1 MNPAGPKLLLISD
14 GPGTATGLGG
24 QSLLVYEA
32 AVEAGFQVL
41 VANLC
46 IQEDRPFPPPFFH
59 AGGMIPEYLVDVP
72 LRADQLGYVLAEFEP
87 DHIVALCDGWMLGA
101 MVSMPRRVRE
111 KLHFWTTADHEF
123 FPESFR
129 VLVESAA
136 SLVFMAEFGRDS
148 WGPGLDRKGKRTIM
162 IPHAV
167 EGSIFRPYPIG
178 SPAADRVEKAKRFF
192 GVDGHFVA
200 LHIGRNQHRKQ
211 QPLLIEG
218 WSRFVQRLAPQDRA
232 KVTLYL
238 HTEEHGAMLAA
249 VNGDPYMNVMS
260 VLMSGWNLPR
270 YIARNYSAEIA
281 KTIRFSERG
290 GPRDAVAE
298 MHNVSDV
305 HVSASCGEGFG
316 VCTIEAQACGRA
328 VIISDNTTTPELV
341 GGRDAGKGLHGSVY
355 EPGASLGVAPFGW
368 RVPCSSFF
376 VQPDFSGK
384 RPLIDVDRLADA
396 LHDAWSFWRAGELNT
411 AAAVARRQEWTLARY
426 EWLAVKNRWK
436 ALFAEIVA
444 GNVDGLGPR
453 AEVK

>member
-1 MNPAGPKLLLISD
+1 MNAPGPKLLLISD

-59 AGGMIPEYLVDVP
+59 AAGMMPEYLVDVP
-72 LRADQLGYVLAEFEP
+72 LRADQLGYILAEFEP

-101 MVSMPRRVRE
+101 MTAMPRRVRE

-129 VLVESAA
+129 PLMESAA

-148 WGPGLDRKGKRTIM
+148 WRPHLDRKGKRTIL
-162 IPHAV
+162 ISHAV
-167 EGSIFRPYPIG
+167 EGSIFRPYATG
-178 SPAADRVEKAKRFF
+178 SPEADQVAKNKAVF
-192 GVDGHFVA
+192 GVSDHFVA

-218 WSRFVQRLAPQDRA
+218 WSRFVRRLSPLDRQ

-249 VNGDPYMNVMS
+249 VQGDPYMNVMS

-270 YIARNYSAEIA
+270 YLERNYPPEII
-281 KTIRFSERG
+281 KTVRFSERG
-290 GPRDAVAE
+290 GPRSAVAT

-305 HVSASCGEGFG
+305 QVSTSCGEGFG
-316 VCTIEAQACGRA
+316 CVTIEAQACGRA
-328 VIISDNTTTPELV
+328 VIIGDNTTTPELV
-341 GGRDAGKGLHGSVY
+341 GGRDASVGLHGSVY
-355 EPGASLGVAPFGW
+355 ELGSSLGVAPFGW
-368 RVPCSSFF
+368 RVPASSFF

-384 RPLIDVDRLADA
+384 RPLVDVDRLADA

-411 AAAVARRQEWTLARY
+411 PEAMARRRDWTLARY
-426 EWLAVKNRWK
+426 EWLAVKNKWK
-436 ALFAEIVA
+436 SLFTEIVS
-444 GNVDGLGPR
+444 GNVDGR
-453 AEVK
+453 AA